1 MLRTQVYLTED
12 LSQELKF
19 LAQRE
24 SKTTASIIRELLRK
38 GLKTR
43 EKKKNAGGI
52 LLDIANLKMAGP
64 KDTSNNFYKYSYGK
78 KSSYAAKK

>member
-19 LAQRE
+19 LAQKE
-24 SKTTASIIRELLRK
+24 SKTTAYIIRELLKK

-43 EKKKNAGGI
+43 EKRKNAGSTLI
-52 LLDIANLKMAGP
+52 DIAKLKVKGHQ
-64 KDTSNNFYKYSYGK
+64 DTSRNFYKYSYGK
-78 KSSYAAKK
+78 KSSYAAKR